1 MALLA
6 VFFAKIRTHMVR
18 IWLFLVQPSMPPR
31 YFGYQKSAYL
41 SITQY
46 TDQSG
51 TKKSRFANVPFPPP
65 TEGQIGGFPHSIF
78 VFRFDLSILI
88 LFNSDFL
95 IWFDFVIRFDPA
107 HTAHILLAFF
117 IWFRYYD
124 SIWLIVSGLIC
135 LSVYDSICPIFPV
148 WFNWDYKN
156 LTSHFL
162 LYIFKLNSN
171 HNFQSNSTQNLWFNL
186 TQHFRFYLAHTAH
199 IWLAFPNSTW
209 LLWFNLTQHFWLN
222 YTQIII
228 PYLSALW

>member
-1 MALLA
+1 MTIFGSTFHAPTI
-6 VFFAKIRTHMVR
+6 FWISKECIFIHNTIHGSIWYKKIQIRQCP
-18 IWLFLVQPSMPPR
+18 IS
-31 YFGYQKSAYL
+31 
-41 SITQY
+41 
-46 TDQSG
+46 
-51 TKKSRFANVPFPPP
+51 PP

-156 LTSHFL
+156 LTRHFW
-162 LYIFKLNSN
+162 LYIF
-171 HNFQSNSTQNLWFNL
+171 
-186 TQHFRFYLAHTAH
+186 
-199 IWLAFPNSTW
+199 
-209 LLWFNLTQHFWLN
+209 
-222 YTQIII
+222 
-228 PYLSALW
+228 